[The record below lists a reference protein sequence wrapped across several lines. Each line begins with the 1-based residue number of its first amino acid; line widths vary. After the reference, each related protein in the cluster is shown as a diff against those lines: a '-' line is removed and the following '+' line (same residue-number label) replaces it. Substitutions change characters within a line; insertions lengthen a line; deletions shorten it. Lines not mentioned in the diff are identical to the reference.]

1 MRGTRWPWPGM
12 LAAAA
17 LGLASASLI
26 GTLNTPARDKPGP
39 LGVCVVTNPY
49 ALGTDGGGP
58 YAAVQSVT
66 APVRIGEVV
75 TCETGS
81 WVSVTP
87 K

>member
-1 MRGTRWPWPGM
+1 MGRGTNWPGV
-12 LAAAA
+12 LAATALLVATAA
-17 LGLASASLI
+17 LI
-26 GTLNTPARDKPGP
+26 GTFGMHTDDRQGP
-39 LGVCVVTNPY
+39 TGVCVVTNPY

-66 APVRIGEVV
+66 APVRVGGVV
-75 TCETGS
+75 TCESGS